1 MHTFVEQA
9 LRGRQQRPRD
19 NHDRR
24 GAVPRLNVLRIRQ
37 VHHLHAAVRVRPAAD
52 SRRRLGSNHLRGG
65 VLHFHALDNGGA
77 VIRDDDVA
85 AGRDDLRQ
93 ARLLA
98 KHHRAAAAEGSGG
111 RTILSMPFGPRLV
124 RTASAMARAAVMLLC
139 LTVLPRVF
147 CSLLSLDTAAS
158 AMELR

>member
-1 MHTFVEQA
+1 MLGLA
-9 LRGRQQRPRD
+9 GGL
-19 NHDRR
+19 
-24 GAVPRLNVLRIRQ
+24 
-37 VHHLHAAVRVRPAAD
+37 AA
-52 SRRRLGSNHLRGG
+52 SRLGSNHLRGG
-65 VLHFHALDNGGA
+65 VLHFHALDDGGT

-93 ARLLA
+93 ARML
-98 KHHRAAAAEGSGG
+98 AAELCKRSGR

-158 AMELR
+158 AMNLR

>member
-1 MHTFVEQA
+1 M
-9 LRGRQQRPRD
+9 
-19 NHDRR
+19 
-24 GAVPRLNVLRIRQ
+24 
-37 VHHLHAAVRVRPAAD
+37 RVRPAAD

-65 VLHFHALDNGGA
+65 VLHFHALDDGGA
-77 VIRDDDVA
+77 VVRDDDVA

-93 ARLLA
+93 ARMLQ
-98 KHHRAAAAEGSGG
+98 RRSAALQCPA

-158 AMELR
+158 AMGSR

>member
-1 MHTFVEQA
+1 M
-9 LRGRQQRPRD
+9 
-19 NHDRR
+19 
-24 GAVPRLNVLRIRQ
+24 
-37 VHHLHAAVRVRPAAD
+37 
-52 SRRRLGSNHLRGG
+52 
-65 VLHFHALDNGGA
+65 LHFHALDDGGA
-77 VIRDDDVA
+77 VVRDDDVA

-93 ARLLA
+93 ARMLQSSQ
-98 KHHRAAAAEGSGG
+98 RGCSAEGSGG

-124 RTASAMARAAVMLLC
+124 RTASAIARAAVMLLC